1 MARIYYIN
9 AKKEEATWK
18 KSLYKELSLCL
29 NTSLYMH
36 KVHFTRPGQRTAAG
50 KEQLLGSCK
59 LKNS

>member
-36 KVHFTRPGQRTAAG
+36 KVAGTSRGQA
-50 KEQLLGSCK
+50 KEQLRG
-59 LKNS
+59 KNSYWGAVS

>member
-18 KSLYKELSLCL
+18 KNLYKELSLCL

-36 KVHFTRPGQRTAAG
+36 KVALHEARP
-50 KEQLLGSCK
+50 
-59 LKNS
+59 KNSCGERTVTGEL